1 MEMDKKTYK
10 KFAQAH
16 APRSPIGK
24 NCLNAFLIGG
34 LICAIGQGFNDIYHL
49 ACGFSKDDAGLLT
62 SVSLVF
68 ISVFLTAIGVF
79 DEIAKFAGAG
89 TLVPITGFANA
100 VVSPAIDSKSEGFIL
115 GVGAKIFTIA
125 GPVLLY
131 GILSGTIYGVIYYFI
146 ISYIHYPTC

>member
-1 MEMDKKTYK
+1 MDKKTYK

-24 NCLNAFLIGG
+24 NCLHAFLIGG

-49 ACGFSKDDAGLLT
+49 ALGFSKEDAGVLT
-62 SVSLVF
+62 SATL
-68 ISVFLTAIGVF
+68 ILITVFLTAIGVF
-79 DEIAKFAGAG
+79 DEIAKVAGAG

-131 GILSGTIYGVIYYFI
+131 GILSGTIYGVIYYFM
-146 ISYIHYPTC
+146 SMM

>member
-1 MEMDKKTYK
+1 MDMDKKTYK

-24 NCLNAFLIGG
+24 NCLHAFLIGG

-49 ACGFSKDDAGLLT
+49 ALGFSKEDAGVLT
-62 SVSLVF
+62 SATL
-68 ISVFLTAIGVF
+68 ILITVFLTAIGVF
-79 DEIAKFAGAG
+79 DEIAKVAGAG

-131 GILSGTIYGVIYYFI
+131 GILSGTIYGVIYYFM
-146 ISYIHYPTC
+146 SMM